1 MKQRPAP
8 DDRVYEFIPNPGIT
22 TYELALAIS
31 VMTSYTAFRRD
42 LIEELPDNVKVHF
55 QKIEGRE

>member
-1 MKQRPAP
+1 MKLKP
-8 DDRVYEFIPNPGIT
+8 DDRVYEFTPRPEIT
-22 TYELALAIS
+22 VYELALAIS

-42 LIEELPDNVKVHF
+42 LIEKLPDNVKVHF